1 MEDFAA
7 AEALLV
13 VPSPSEKRAV
23 EQGETRG
30 LAVTA
35 HAQHTRGV
43 PFGVTPP
50 RRQAQLPLLLKGTS
64 DDDTPCPGFLF
75 EEIASILCGH
85 ARGPSRLL
93 RLRPDGRGPFT
104 VGTSCLRAGS

>member
-1 MEDFAA
+1 MAA
-7 AEALLV
+7 
-13 VPSPSEKRAV
+13 
-23 EQGETRG
+23 
-30 LAVTA
+30 
-35 HAQHTRGV
+35 
-43 PFGVTPP
+43 TPQL
-50 RRQAQLPLLLKGTS
+50 RDRLSFLHRLPLLLKGTS